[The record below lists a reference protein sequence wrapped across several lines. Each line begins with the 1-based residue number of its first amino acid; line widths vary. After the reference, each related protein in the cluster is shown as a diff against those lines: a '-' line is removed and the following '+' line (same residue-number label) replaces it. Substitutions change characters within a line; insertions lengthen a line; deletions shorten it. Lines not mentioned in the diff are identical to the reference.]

1 MLRNDEAE
9 SALIAAILAGNG
21 TVDDAMPLAAS
32 DFGHPSHAMVWRAM
46 LWLHTRKS
54 DVNEALVNDRLRQV
68 GDLAEVGGPAFIM
81 RLHEALP
88 PLARPAPFAKLVR
101 EAAQRRRLRDLAIRA
116 SEMASDPTKSPQEA
130 ALAASSEMAALGSA
144 SITGIRTF
152 NDSMVAL
159 IDKMD
164 AIRQGKYHHYIK
176 TRIEIWDE
184 LFGGLARGIVTLL
197 PAYPSVGKGA
207 VAGRMLLNLAQT
219 GVKSILFSL
228 EDPEYWLAKRFL
240 ADASGIPV
248 RTLMS
253 GDRISDIR
261 ENYLGEAAIASQAWG
276 DNMLID
282 ERSNLSAEQIYATAT
297 QAIVQHGAQV
307 VVIDNASEIDVA
319 GDDRHD
325 VRSANMVRTIRNI
338 AKDHDVAVLLLMH
351 LKKSGNTTKEGA
363 YLRPTTELLKNSS
376 GFSEVGRAIGA
387 LWRDEETRD
396 EVVCTILK
404 QTEGERDID
413 FTMRFNAHAGLVA
426 NKGGRKREQD
436 KGYTDAP
443 TKDRYPS

>member
-9 SALIAAILAGNG
+9 VALLASILAGNG
-21 TVDDAMPLAAS
+21 TVEDAMPLEAG
-32 DFGHPSHAMVWRAM
+32 DFGHPHHALVFRAM
-46 LWLHTRKS
+46 LHLHRAHQAI
-54 DVNEALVNDRLRQV
+54 NEVTVNDRLRAA
-68 GDLAEVGGPAFIM
+68 GDLAEVGGPAFVM

-88 PLARPAPFAKLVR
+88 PLARPGPFAKLVR
-101 EAAQRRRLRDLAIRA
+101 EAAQRRRLREIAIRA
-116 SEMASDPTKSPQEA
+116 GEMASDPTKSPQEA
-130 ALAASSEMAALGSA
+130 ALAASGAMAALGAA
-144 SITGIRTF
+144 STTGIKTF
-152 NDSMVAL
+152 NDFMLVL
-159 IDKMD
+159 LDRLD
-164 AIRQGKYHHYIK
+164 AVRKGEYQHYIK
-176 TRIEIWDE
+176 TRIDIWDE

-219 GVKSILFSL
+219 GVKCALFSL
-228 EDPEYWLAKRFL
+228 EDPGYWLGKRFL

-282 ERSNLSAEQIYATAT
+282 DRTNLSAEQIAATAT

-307 VVIDNASEIDVA
+307 VVIDNASEINVN

-325 VRSANMVRTIRNI
+325 VRSANMVRAIRDI
-338 AKDHDVAVLLLMH
+338 AKNHDVAVLLLMH

-363 YLRPTTELLKNSS
+363 YLRPTTELLKNTT
-376 GFSEVGRAIGA
+376 GFAEVARAIGA
-387 LWRDEETRD
+387 LWRDEENKD
-396 EVVCTILK
+396 EIICTILK

-413 FTMRFNAHAGLVA
+413 FAMRFNASAGLVT
-426 NKGGRKREQD
+426 NKGGRKRDGD
-436 KGYTDAP
+436 KGYTEPRD
-443 TKDRYPS
+443 DGRH

>member
-9 SALIAAILAGNG
+9 VALLAAILAGNG
-21 TVDDAMPLAAS
+21 TVEDAMPLEAG
-32 DFGHPSHAMVWRAM
+32 DFGHPSHALVFRAM
-46 LWLHTRKS
+46 LHVHRARQP
-54 DVNEALVNDRLRQV
+54 VNEVTVNDRLKAV
-68 GDLAEVGGPAFIM
+68 GDLAEVGGPATVM
-81 RLHEALP
+81 RMHEALP

-101 EAAQRRRLRDLAIRA
+101 EAAQRRRLREIAIRA
-116 SEMASDPTKSPQEA
+116 GEMASDPTKSPQEA
-130 ALAASSEMAALGSA
+130 ALAASSAMAALGAA
-144 SITGIRTF
+144 STTGIRTF
-152 NDSMVAL
+152 TDSMVAL
-159 IDKMD
+159 IERLH
-164 AIRQGKYHHYIK
+164 AIRAGEYHHYIK

-207 VAGRMLLNLAQT
+207 VAGRMLLNFAQT

-261 ENYLGEAAIASQAWG
+261 ENYLGDAAVSSQAWG
-276 DNMLID
+276 DNMMID
-282 ERSNLSAEQIYATAT
+282 DRTNLSAEQIAATAT
-297 QAIVQHGAQV
+297 QAIVQNGAQV
-307 VVIDNASEIDVA
+307 VVIDNASEIDVS

-325 VRSANMVRTIRNI
+325 VRSANMVRAIRDI
-338 AKDHDVAVLLLMH
+338 AKRHNVAVLLLMH

-363 YLRPTTELLKNSS
+363 YLRPTTELLKNTT
-376 GFSEVGRAIGA
+376 GFAEVARAIGA
-387 LWRDEETRD
+387 LWRDEENKD
-396 EVVCTILK
+396 EIICTILK

-426 NKGGRKREQD
+426 NKGGRKRD
-436 KGYTDAP
+436 GDRGYTEPRD
-443 TKDRYPS
+443 DGRH